1 MCCVMQLLCYCTSPG
16 VWLLCNMWLLFVVF
30 ANNVL
35 AGIDLSLYV
44 FMCLI
49 AHVFVFIVII
59 FLDARGGFLTLE
71 AEFI

>member
-1 MCCVMQLLCYCTSPG
+1 
-16 VWLLCNMWLLFVVF
+16 MWLLFVVF